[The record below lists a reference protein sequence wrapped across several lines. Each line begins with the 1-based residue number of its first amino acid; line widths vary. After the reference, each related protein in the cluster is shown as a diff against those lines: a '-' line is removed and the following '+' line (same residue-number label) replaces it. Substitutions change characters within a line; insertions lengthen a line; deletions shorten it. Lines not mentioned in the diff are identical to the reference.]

1 MSASVGGISSI
12 ENDEPRVLH
21 PTVGILEGA
30 PKLTLERSSGSIS
43 SEIES
48 SRRWQQFPSPQMVI
62 EEQSEPDDGPGPQAL
77 VVRQNESNGSY
88 DVGSELEQDFP
99 LDQRLAN

>member
-1 MSASVGGISSI
+1 
-12 ENDEPRVLH
+12 
-21 PTVGILEGA
+21 
-30 PKLTLERSSGSIS
+30 
-43 SEIES
+43 
-48 SRRWQQFPSPQMVI
+48 MVI
-62 EEQSEPDDGPGPQAL
+62 EEQSEPDDRPGPQAL